1 MRAAPAVDARSR
13 PSRRNAAVVVEDPRL
28 AVVESP
34 CAADPDAI
42 HGALEMLVKW
52 AVRAHQGCKPAMQ
65 DSQTIAASAAENAGD
80 LT

>member
-28 AVVESP
+28 VVVESP
-34 CAADPDAI
+34 GTADPDAV
-42 HGALEMLVKW
+42 HDALEMLVKW
-52 AVRAHQGCKPAMQ
+52 AVRAHQGRKPAMH
-65 DSQTIAASAAENAGD
+65 DAQTIAASADENAGD